1 MCLICIHFQAEK
13 LTAQE
18 AMNNLDEMAE
28 QIGPEHARKVTA
40 MIIESE
46 IRLAE
51 EEMGFEPIDDVD
63 WIDIDFDVNFDDLF
77 V

>member
-1 MCLICIHFQAEK
+1 MR
-13 LTAQE
+13 
-18 AMNNLDEMAE
+18 NLDEMAE
-28 QIGPEHARKVTA
+28 QVGPEHTREVTA

-51 EEMGFEPIDDVD
+51 EEMGFESIDDVD
-63 WIDIDFDVNFDDLF
+63 WADVDFDVNFDDLF